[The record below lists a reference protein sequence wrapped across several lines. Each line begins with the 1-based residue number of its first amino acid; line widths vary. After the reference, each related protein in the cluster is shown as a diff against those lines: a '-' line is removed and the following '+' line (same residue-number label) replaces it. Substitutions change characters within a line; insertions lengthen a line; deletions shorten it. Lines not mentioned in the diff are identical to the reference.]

1 MFTMPPTRRSR
12 GSNPQVNHGDP
23 ESDNPANW
31 TVTQLKLKLSQLGIH
46 INVPLS
52 HSVLKRIYLDNVQ
65 GARRSVNHLP
75 SDNAAPDVAEQERL
89 SSRPSDFSSASTSS
103 ALSSPPVS
111 AVNISGSGNTS
122 PGTVNPESPIPSSRV
137 LPESSLPPSSSSLT
151 ETVLVNTLQLC
162 QQALASIQQQQ
173 QQHKSDTG
181 YSLQTAMTGDANGMA
196 ASNVSTID
204 LVSPE
209 IRADILAG
217 KDINLNILLIPNY
230 TTPSQRK
237 VKENDERVIRQLSLD
252 EFIVAFDRYKKI
264 MCSTY
269 PNRSAESCSHY

>member
-1 MFTMPPTRRSR
+1 
-12 GSNPQVNHGDP
+12 
-23 ESDNPANW
+23 
-31 TVTQLKLKLSQLGIH
+31 
-46 INVPLS
+46 
-52 HSVLKRIYLDNVQ
+52 
-65 GARRSVNHLP
+65 
-75 SDNAAPDVAEQERL
+75 
-89 SSRPSDFSSASTSS
+89 
-103 ALSSPPVS
+103 
-111 AVNISGSGNTS
+111 
-122 PGTVNPESPIPSSRV
+122 
-137 LPESSLPPSSSSLT
+137 
-151 ETVLVNTLQLC
+151 
-162 QQALASIQQQQ
+162 
-173 QQHKSDTG
+173 
-181 YSLQTAMTGDANGMA
+181 MTGDANGMA